1 MGRKEKIII
10 SKLNNNSIPEMT
22 AIKREAE
29 DDNLPDSR
37 KVLITPVWIS
47 VKEKMR
53 RWNNESSEP
62 YMKYKENLIH
72 ETDRGEFV
80 RSKSEKEIA
89 NELNYHS
96 NRLDYKYE
104 RPLTMINHGHEEI
117 FHPDFT
123 VINRITGNIKYWEHA
138 GRMDDP
144 GYVNHFVGKMN
155 TYIENGIF
163 PGEDLIVTYE
173 TSCIPLNKRNIR
185 AWIEQI

>member
-1 MGRKEKIII
+1 
-10 SKLNNNSIPEMT
+10 MT